1 MMTKPTLPANLQRRT
16 LLKGAGA
23 ASAMLAA
30 GAPTLAAASED
41 PWARADTIRAKF
53 AKPLDFPKRDFAIT
67 AHGAKPCRL
76 DTVQAYL
83 DSDQGV
89 KTDVQTPAP
98 GSPDAYPAIRAAIE
112 AASKAGGGRVL
123 IPAGNWY
130 CKGPIVL
137 LSNVHVHLAAGAQVH
152 FSANPADYAKHGE
165 YECGANG
172 KLSLS
177 RWQGNDCLNY
187 TPMVYAREQRNIAI
201 TGEDWTSILNGQG
214 GVTFEDGSGEHWWA
228 WSGKTAVNAHARQ
241 GVVNPRNPE
250 SLAALAPGLDGA
262 ERARIEVG
270 NWRSDEKL
278 LPALSEA
285 GVPVEKRVF
294 GKGHYLRPC
303 MIEFVGCTDVL
314 MQGYQVVATPF
325 WIHHPVDCRNV
336 HIAKVRMES
345 MGPNSDGFDPESCD
359 TVLLDGCLFNTGD
372 DCIAIKAGKG
382 KDTQYGPTRNV
393 VIQNSIMN
401 SGHGAITLGSEMGG
415 GIEHVYA
422 EKLDVRNMH
431 YKIDPLGTAVRLKTN
446 MARGGFLR
454 HFYVR
459 DLTLPNG
466 VKLKPGFY
474 KPMPGSPIPAQLAAT
489 GGGAVITFDC
499 DYAAAFDTIRTRP
512 PQVSDVHIS
521 RIKVS
526 DVATPEGA
534 ASCYQ
539 AFVVMGPV
547 AHSYNG
553 LDNKPVLPM
562 TNISISDC
570 DFGTPRNLEKPWY
583 AYNVRGLK
591 LRNITIAGKK
601 IDTDISA

>member
-1 MMTKPTLPANLQRRT
+1 MSAETTFPPNSQRRT

-23 ASAMLAA
+23 ASLLAA
-30 GAPTLAAASED
+30 SPLVTGAEAD
-41 PWARADTIRAKF
+41 PWARADQIRARF
-53 AKPLDFPKRDFAIT
+53 ARPLAFPGRDFPVT
-67 AHGAKPCRL
+67 AHGAKPCRMV
-76 DTVQAYL
+76 TVQAYL

-98 GSPDAYPAIRAAIE
+98 GSPDAYPAISAAIT
-112 AASKAGGGRVL
+112 AANKAGGGRVL
-123 IPAGNWY
+123 IPAGHWY

-137 LSNVHVHLAAGAQVH
+137 LSNVQVHLARGAQVH

-165 YECGANG
+165 YDCGANG
-172 KLSLS
+172 RLSLS

-187 TPMVYAREQRNIAI
+187 TPMVYARNQRNIAI

-241 GVVNPRNPE
+241 GVVNPRNTE
-250 SLAALAPGLDGA
+250 SLAALAPGLKP
-262 ERARIEVG
+262 EELARIEG
-270 NWRSDEKL
+270 GANWRSDEKF

-285 GVPVEKRVF
+285 GVPFEKRIF

-314 MQGYQVVATPF
+314 MQGYQVIATPF
-325 WIHHPVDCRNV
+325 WIHHPVACRNV
-336 HIAKVRMES
+336 HVSKVRMES

-359 TVLLDGCLFNTGD
+359 TVLLDECLFNTGD
-372 DCIAIKAGKG
+372 DCIAIKAGKAR
-382 KDTQYGPTRNV
+382 DTQYGPTRNV

-401 SGHGAITLGSEMGG
+401 SGHGAVTLGSEMGG

-422 EKLDVRNMH
+422 EKLEVRNMH
-431 YKIDPLGTAVRLKTN
+431 YKTDPLGAAVRLKTN

-454 HFYVR
+454 HLYVR
-459 DLTLPNG
+459 DVVLPNG
-466 VKLKPGFY
+466 VKLKPAFY
-474 KPMPGSPIPAQLAAT
+474 KPMQGSPIPAQLASA
-489 GGGAVITFDC
+489 GGGAVVVFDC
-499 DYAAAFDTIRTRP
+499 DYAAAFDAIRTRP

-521 RIKVS
+521 RIRVS
-526 DVATPEGA
+526 NVDTPEGA
-534 ASCYQ
+534 FSCYQ

-553 LDNKPVLPM
+553 IESKPVLPV

-570 DFGTPRNLEKPWY
+570 DFGTPRASDKPWY
-583 AYNVRGLK
+583 AYNVQGLK
-591 LRNITIAGKK
+591 LRKVIIAGRRY
-601 IDTDISA
+601 DTDINA

>member
-1 MMTKPTLPANLQRRT
+1 MTLETTTNPQRRA
-16 LLKGAGA
+16 LLKGAGS
-23 ASAMLAA
+23 ASALLAT
-30 GAPTLAAASED
+30 GVPVLAAARD
-41 PWARADTIRAKF
+41 PWARADEIRASF
-53 AKPLDFPKRDFAIT
+53 ATPLSFPRRDFPIT
-67 AHGAKPCRL
+67 AHGARTCRMVA
-76 DTVQAYL
+76 VQAYL

-89 KTDVQTPAP
+89 KTEVQTPAP
-98 GSPDAYPAIRAAIE
+98 GAPDAHPGIMAAIA
-112 AASKAGGGRVL
+112 AASAAGGGRVL
-123 IPAGNWY
+123 VPAGDWY
-130 CKGPIVL
+130 CKGPIIL
-137 LSNVHVHLAAGAQVH
+137 LSNVHVHLAAGARVH

-165 YECGANG
+165 YDCGANG

-187 TPMVYAREQRNIAI
+187 TPMVYARNQRNIAI
-201 TGEDWTSILNGQG
+201 TGEDWTSVLNGQG
-214 GVTFEDGSGEHWWA
+214 GVTFENGSGEHWWA

-250 SLAALAPGLDGA
+250 SLAALAAGLSAA
-262 ERARIEVG
+262 ELARIQG
-270 NWRSDEKL
+270 GANWRSDEKF

-285 GVPVEKRVF
+285 GVPAERRVF

-303 MIEFVGCTDVL
+303 MVEFIGCSDVL

-325 WIHHPVDCRNV
+325 WIHHPVACRKV
-336 HIAKVRMES
+336 HIARVRMES

-359 TVLLDGCLFNTGD
+359 TVLMDGCVFNTGD
-372 DCIAIKAGKG
+372 DCIAIKAGKAR
-382 KDTQYGPTRNV
+382 DTQYGPTRNV
-393 VIQNSIMN
+393 VLQNSIMN

-422 EKLDVRNMH
+422 EKLEVRNMH
-431 YKIDPLGTAVRLKTN
+431 YKTDPLGTAVRLKTN

-474 KPMPGSPIPAQLAAT
+474 KPMAGSPLPAQLAAT

-499 DYAAAFDTIRTRP
+499 DYAAAFDSIRERP

-521 RIKVS
+521 RIKVAN
-526 DVATPEGA
+526 VETAEGA
-534 ASCYQ
+534 FSCYQ

-553 LDNKPVLPM
+553 AENRPVLPI

-570 DFGTPRNLEKPWY
+570 DFGTPKSSAKPWY
-583 AYNVRGLK
+583 AYNVRGLT
-591 LRNITIAGKK
+591 LRNVTIAGKK
-601 IDTDISA
+601 IDTEITA